1 MDLHYLTVNEAREKV
16 RTRLDEFFLKKEE
29 NLIIIVGKG
38 NNSVDGIPK
47 LKPEMQ
53 KFLASFKKLKVTH
66 DKPNAGCIFVERL
79 PEETGFFGYARSILS
94 YFRLYKMDYAG
105 LSKLNIKTLRGYL
118 LSYNIPIHGMLEKQ
132 DLIRAIQSYRP
143 IPEDS
148 EIYFRQHVPETPEK
162 SSSHLDEPAS
172 QGRSNSPSGSSHGSL
187 SSNSGDSWSWDL
199 DKFFSKLLGVEDT
212 HSTSPQARP
221 NRPRPHSQAQGR
233 PPSQPNG
240 AARPQTQPTQPSYA
254 PPRTGVSAANATYHP
269 PGSSYRAPTGNPPPS
284 FSSTAYRPPR
294 ATSYT
299 SNPRQ
304 AENSRQPSQPS
315 MNARQTPRPS
325 TTTGGAPS
333 SSRPQQPSSSQS
345 PTLTLEQL
353 MTSKTDP
360 STLSIKAIK
369 ALLDSSCV
377 TYVGVIEKQDLVGR
391 LQKLIDNTRAEQ
403 EMVQEQEA
411 DSKRS
416 ASSTKKSSGNM
427 NEDDNLCKICC
438 DAALNCVMLNCN
450 HMSTYG
456 GLEANAITE
465 EKLINEE
472 YKIWKKNSPFL
483 YDLVVTHAL
492 EWPTLTCQWLPDIE
506 RPEGKDYTVQRLLI
520 GTHTSDNDQNYLQI
534 AQVQLPSDSSPIDTR
549 KFDDERG
556 EVGGFGGTECKI
568 SVTQRINHEGEVNRA
583 RYMPQN
589 PDIIA
594 TKAVSGD
601 LFIFDRTRHPSQPA
615 AGGVCS
621 PEIRLKGHTKEGYG
635 LSWNPTLQGHLISA
649 SEDTTVCHWDINAA
663 TKDKKV
669 LDAFRI
675 YRGHTAVVE
684 DVAWH
689 ALHDSLFASVGDDQ
703 RMLIW
708 DTRSTSSDKPVHN
721 IRAHV
726 AEVNCVAFSPSSEF
740 ILATGSGDRT
750 VGLWDLRNLKNRLHS
765 FESHQ
770 DEILQLAWSPHNET
784 ILASAG
790 GDRRINIWDLSR
802 IGEEQTAEDAE
813 DGPPE
818 LLFVH
823 GGHTNKVSDFSWNL
837 NEPWVIA
844 STAEDN
850 ICQVWQM
857 ASNIYNTD
865 DTEIAPSELE

>member
-1 MDLHYLTVNEAREKV
+1 
-16 RTRLDEFFLKKEE
+16 
-29 NLIIIVGKG
+29 
-38 NNSVDGIPK
+38 
-47 LKPEMQ
+47 
-53 KFLASFKKLKVTH
+53 
-66 DKPNAGCIFVERL
+66 
-79 PEETGFFGYARSILS
+79 
-94 YFRLYKMDYAG
+94 MDYAG
-105 LSKLNIKTLRGYL
+105 LSNLNIKTLRRYL
-118 LSYNIPIHGMLEKQ
+118 LSYNIPTQGMLEKQ

-143 IPEDS
+143 IPEAS
-148 EIYFRQHVPETPEK
+148 EVYFRQHLPGTPEK
-162 SSSHLDEPAS
+162 SSSLFDELANF
-172 QGRSNSPSGSSHGSL
+172 GRSESPSGSSQGS
-187 SSNSGDSWSWDL
+187 SSSDSWSWDL
-199 DKFFSKLLGVEDT
+199 DKFFSKLFGPDD
-212 HSTSPQARP
+212 
-221 NRPRPHSQAQGR
+221 
-233 PPSQPNG
+233 PPSQTRPARSQSQSQPQSQSRPAQPQPRRAPPPQGSTYQAPNAGTPG
-240 AARPQTQPTQPSYA
+240 ANGSYRPNPTQYR
-254 PPRTGVSAANATYHP
+254 PPP
-269 PGSSYRAPTGNPPPS
+269 GNPPPPFNNQS
-284 FSSTAYRPPR
+284 QNRGPGPQSYSSHPRPP
-294 ATSYT
+294 TSYQQQA
-299 SNPRQ
+299 PRQ
-304 AENSRQPSQPS
+304 P
-315 MNARQTPRPS
+315 T
-325 TTTGGAPS
+325 
-333 SSRPQQPSSSQS
+333 SRPQAAPAPTPPQPSRPAQLPSI
-345 PTLTLEQL
+345 TLEQL
-353 MTSKTDP
+353 MTTNADP

-369 ALLDSSCV
+369 TILDQSFV
-377 TYVGVIEKQDLVGR
+377 TYVGVVEKRDLVER

-403 EMVQEQEA
+403 TMVQEQEA
-411 DSKRS
+411 EAKSKSSDTS
-416 ASSTKKSSGNM
+416 AKKSSTGNLAD
-427 NEDDNLCKICC
+427 DDNLCKICC

-450 HMSTYG
+450 HMSTCMDCGKLIMEDG

-506 RPEGKDYTVQRLLI
+506 RPEGKDYTVQRMLI

-534 AQVQLPSDSSPIDTR
+534 AQVQLPSDSTPIDTR

-583 RYMPQN
+583 RYMKQN

-594 TKAVSGD
+594 TKTVTGD

-635 LSWNPTLQGHLISA
+635 LSWNPSVQGHLISA
-649 SEDTTVCHWDINAA
+649 SEDTTVCHWDINAT
-663 TKDKKV
+663 TKDRKV

-689 ALHDSLFASVGDDQ
+689 ELHDSLFASVGDDQ

-721 IRAHV
+721 IHAHA
-726 AEVNCVAFSPSSEF
+726 AEVNCVAFSPASEF

-750 VGLWDLRNLKNRLHS
+750 VALWDLRNLKSKLHS

-802 IGEEQTAEDAE
+802 IGEEQTSEDAE

-857 ASNIYNTD
+857 ASNIYSDDADVAPTD
-865 DTEIAPSELE
+865 LE

>member
-1 MDLHYLTVNEAREKV
+1 MATNNPGLAHSIPAFKTGAKSC
-16 RTRLDEFFLKKEE
+16 TRCGKDFHLFRSKKNCHNCGDVVCESCS
-29 NLIIIVGKG
+29 NFRA
-38 NNSVDGIPK
+38 K
-47 LKPEMQ
+47 LPQ
-53 KFLASFKKLKVTH
+53 
-66 DKPNAGCIFVERL
+66 
-79 PEETGFFGYARSILS
+79 FGYSAEVRCCS
-94 YFRLYKMDYAG
+94 YCAHFLQVYKMDYAG
-105 LSKLNIKTLRGYL
+105 LSNLNIKTLRGYL
-118 LSYNIPIHGMLEKQ
+118 VSYNIPTQGMLEKQ
-132 DLIRAIQSYRP
+132 DLIRAIQSYKP
-143 IPEDS
+143 IPEAS
-148 EIYFRQHVPETPEK
+148 EVYFRQHLPETPEK
-162 SSSHLDEPAS
+162 SSSLFDELANL
-172 QGRSNSPSGSSHGSL
+172 GRSESPSGSSQGS
-187 SSNSGDSWSWDL
+187 SSSDGWSWDL
-199 DKFFSKLLGVEDT
+199 DKFFSKLFSSDDPPAAQTRPARSQSQSQPQPQSRPTQSQPRQPSSQGSAYWPPGGPGT
-212 HSTSPQARP
+212 NGSYRPSPMQY
-221 NRPRPHSQAQGR
+221 R
-233 PPSQPNG
+233 PPS
-240 AARPQTQPTQPSYA
+240 
-254 PPRTGVSAANATYHP
+254 
-269 PGSSYRAPTGNPPPS
+269 GNPPTSQQSRAPGAQS
-284 FSSTAYRPPR
+284 QSSQPRPQ
-294 ATSYT
+294 AGYQQA
-299 SNPRQ
+299 PRQ
-304 AENSRQPSQPS
+304 PTSRPQPAPPQPSRPSQPPS
-315 MNARQTPRPS
+315 ITLDQVMNAN
-325 TTTGGAPS
+325 
-333 SSRPQQPSSSQS
+333 
-345 PTLTLEQL
+345 
-353 MTSKTDP
+353 TDP

-369 ALLDSSCV
+369 TILDQSCV
-377 TYVGVIEKQDLVGR
+377 TYVGVVEKRDLVER
-391 LQKLIDNTRAEQ
+391 LQKLIDNTKAEQ
-403 EMVQEQEA
+403 AMVQEQETE
-411 DSKRS
+411 SKSSDTS
-416 ASSTKKSSGNM
+416 AKKSSSGNLVD
-427 NEDDNLCKICC
+427 DDNLCKICC

-506 RPEGKDYTVQRLLI
+506 RPEGKDYTVQRMLI

-534 AQVQLPSDSSPIDTR
+534 AQVQLPSDSTPIDTR

-583 RYMPQN
+583 RYMKQN

-594 TKAVSGD
+594 TKTVTGD

-621 PEIRLKGHTKEGYG
+621 PEIRLKGHTKEG
-635 LSWNPTLQGHLISA
+635 
-649 SEDTTVCHWDINAA
+649 
-663 TKDKKV
+663 
-669 LDAFRI
+669 
-675 YRGHTAVVE
+675 
-684 DVAWH
+684 
-689 ALHDSLFASVGDDQ
+689 
-703 RMLIW
+703 W

-721 IRAHV
+721 IHAHL
-726 AEVNCVAFSPSSEF
+726 AEVNCVAFSPASEF

-750 VGLWDLRNLKNRLHS
+750 VALWDLRNLKSKLHS

-802 IGEEQTAEDAE
+802 IGEEQTSEDAE

-857 ASNIYNTD
+857 ASNIYNDDADVAPTD
-865 DTEIAPSELE
+865 LE

>member
-1 MDLHYLTVNEAREKV
+1 MATHNPGLAHSIPAFKTGAKSC
-16 RTRLDEFFLKKEE
+16 TRCGKDFHLFRSKKNCHNCGDVVCESCS
-29 NLIIIVGKG
+29 NFRA
-38 NNSVDGIPK
+38 K
-47 LKPEMQ
+47 LPQ
-53 KFLASFKKLKVTH
+53 
-66 DKPNAGCIFVERL
+66 
-79 PEETGFFGYARSILS
+79 FGYSAEVRCCS
-94 YFRLYKMDYAG
+94 YCAHFLQVYKMDYAG
-105 LSKLNIKTLRGYL
+105 LSNLNIKTLRGYL
-118 LSYNIPIHGMLEKQ
+118 VSYNIPTQGMLEKQ
-132 DLIRAIQSYRP
+132 DLIRAIQSYKP
-143 IPEDS
+143 IPEAS
-148 EIYFRQHVPETPEK
+148 EVYFRQHLPETPEK
-162 SSSHLDEPAS
+162 SSSLFDELANL
-172 QGRSNSPSGSSHGSL
+172 GRSESPSGSSQGS
-187 SSNSGDSWSWDL
+187 SSSDGWSWDL
-199 DKFFSKLLGVEDT
+199 DKFFSKLFSSDDPPAAQT
-212 HSTSPQARP
+212 RPAR
-221 NRPRPHSQAQGR
+221 SQSQ
-233 PPSQPNG
+233 SQPQ
-240 AARPQTQPTQPSYA
+240 PQSRPTQSQP
-254 PPRTGVSAANATYHP
+254 
-269 PGSSYRAPTGNPPPS
+269 
-284 FSSTAYRPPR
+284 
-294 ATSYT
+294 
-299 SNPRQ
+299 
-304 AENSRQPSQPS
+304 RQPSSQGSAYWPPGGPDHHLGTHQHPNKVEPQALSRNHPNLDHKLPPS
-315 MNARQTPRPS
+315 ITLDQVMNAN
-325 TTTGGAPS
+325 
-333 SSRPQQPSSSQS
+333 
-345 PTLTLEQL
+345 
-353 MTSKTDP
+353 TDP

-369 ALLDSSCV
+369 TILDQSCV
-377 TYVGVIEKQDLVGR
+377 TYVGVVEKRDLVER
-391 LQKLIDNTRAEQ
+391 LQKLIDNTKAEQ
-403 EMVQEQEA
+403 AMVQEQETE
-411 DSKRS
+411 SKSSDTS
-416 ASSTKKSSGNM
+416 AKKSSSGNLVD
-427 NEDDNLCKICC
+427 DDNLCKICC

-506 RPEGKDYTVQRLLI
+506 RPEGKDYTVQRMLI

-534 AQVQLPSDSSPIDTR
+534 AQVQLPSDSTPIDTR

-583 RYMPQN
+583 RYMKQN

-594 TKAVSGD
+594 TKTVTGD

-635 LSWNPTLQGHLISA
+635 LSWNPSVQGHLISA
-649 SEDTTVCHWDINAA
+649 SEDTTVCHWDINAT
-663 TKDKKV
+663 TKDRKV

-689 ALHDSLFASVGDDQ
+689 ELHDSLFASVGDDQ

-721 IRAHV
+721 IHAHL
-726 AEVNCVAFSPSSEF
+726 AEVNCVAFSPASEF

-750 VGLWDLRNLKNRLHS
+750 VALWDLRNLKSKLHS

-802 IGEEQTAEDAE
+802 IGEEQTSEDAE

-857 ASNIYNTD
+857 ASNIYSDDADVAPTD
-865 DTEIAPSELE
+865 LE

>member
-1 MDLHYLTVNEAREKV
+1 MATHNPGLAHSIPAFKTGAKSC
-16 RTRLDEFFLKKEE
+16 TRCGKDFHLFRSKKNCHNCGDVVCESCS
-29 NLIIIVGKG
+29 NFRA
-38 NNSVDGIPK
+38 K
-47 LKPEMQ
+47 LPQ
-53 KFLASFKKLKVTH
+53 
-66 DKPNAGCIFVERL
+66 
-79 PEETGFFGYARSILS
+79 FGYSAEVRCCS
-94 YFRLYKMDYAG
+94 YCAHFLQVYKMDYAG
-105 LSKLNIKTLRGYL
+105 LSNLNIKTLRGYL
-118 LSYNIPIHGMLEKQ
+118 VSYNIPTQGMLEKQ
-132 DLIRAIQSYRP
+132 DLIRAIQSYKP
-143 IPEDS
+143 IPEAS
-148 EIYFRQHVPETPEK
+148 EVYFRQHLPETPEK
-162 SSSHLDEPAS
+162 SSSLFDELANL
-172 QGRSNSPSGSSHGSL
+172 GRSESPSGSSQGS
-187 SSNSGDSWSWDL
+187 SSSDGWSWDL
-199 DKFFSKLLGVEDT
+199 DKFFSKLFSSDDPPAAQTRPARSQSQSQPQSQSRPTQSQPRQPSSQGSAYWPPGGPGT
-212 HSTSPQARP
+212 NGSYRPSPTQYRPPPGNPPTSQQSRTPGAQSQSSQPRPQAGYQQAPRQPTSRP
-221 NRPRPHSQAQGR
+221 QPAPPQPSR
-233 PPSQPNG
+233 PSQP
-240 AARPQTQPTQPSYA
+240 PSI
-254 PPRTGVSAANATYHP
+254 TLDQV
-269 PGSSYRAPTGNPPPS
+269 
-284 FSSTAYRPPR
+284 
-294 ATSYT
+294 
-299 SNPRQ
+299 
-304 AENSRQPSQPS
+304 
-315 MNARQTPRPS
+315 MNAN
-325 TTTGGAPS
+325 
-333 SSRPQQPSSSQS
+333 
-345 PTLTLEQL
+345 
-353 MTSKTDP
+353 TDP

-369 ALLDSSCV
+369 TILDQSCV
-377 TYVGVIEKQDLVGR
+377 TYVGVVEKRDLVER
-391 LQKLIDNTRAEQ
+391 LQKLIDNTKAEQ
-403 EMVQEQEA
+403 AMVQEQETE
-411 DSKRS
+411 SKSSDTS
-416 ASSTKKSSGNM
+416 AKKSSSGNLAD
-427 NEDDNLCKICC
+427 DDNLCKICC

-450 HMSTYG
+450 HMSTCMDCGKLIMEDG

-506 RPEGKDYTVQRLLI
+506 RPEGKDYTVQRMLI

-534 AQVQLPSDSSPIDTR
+534 AQVQLPSDSTPIDTR

-583 RYMPQN
+583 RYMKQN

-594 TKAVSGD
+594 TKTVTGD

-635 LSWNPTLQGHLISA
+635 LSWNPSVQGHLISA
-649 SEDTTVCHWDINAA
+649 SEDTTVCHWDINAT
-663 TKDKKV
+663 TKDRKV

-689 ALHDSLFASVGDDQ
+689 ELHDSLFASVGDDQ

-721 IRAHV
+721 IHAHL
-726 AEVNCVAFSPSSEF
+726 AEVNCVAFSPASEF

-750 VGLWDLRNLKNRLHS
+750 VALWDLRNLKSKLHS

-802 IGEEQTAEDAE
+802 IGEEQTSEDAE

-857 ASNIYNTD
+857 ASNIYSD
-865 DTEIAPSELE
+865 DADVAPTELE